1 MAISTLSQYLR
12 KRGIKGPWALQPQ
25 PNQLFE
31 NIVIIPVLAEFEG
44 IQTSLKSVDDC
55 KEIHKQNTLVIVVV
69 NNSSSTSTE
78 YFKNNQKTL
87 EHFASNPQFNFTL
100 STVDASSV
108 NFEIPLK
115 HAGVGMA
122 RKIGMDLALHHANPD
137 TLLFCLD
144 GDTTVSTDYFSYV
157 NTFFDEYESIAA
169 VVGFSHSKNENE
181 QLEKYIRI
189 YEDFLYSTAQKLN
202 EIGSP
207 YDYVALGSAMVCRA
221 DAYAAI
227 GGMPRKKA
235 TEDFYFLQ
243 ELAKFRR
250 VDSIP
255 KKLVFPSS
263 RFSDRVYLGTGFRM
277 NQVEQGIDLENLFY
291 PQHAFDVI
299 RIFLERVT
307 SNTQVDGQNIFKE
320 FANIDEVLY
329 EFLLE
334 ENFVDV
340 WDKIKKGSPTKSHFI
355 FQFHRWF
362 DALKTYRLLNRFLK
376 RVQSFEIK

>member
-1 MAISTLSQYLR
+1 VAISTLSQYLQ
-12 KRGIKGPWALQPQ
+12 KRGIKGPWKLEPQ
-25 PNQLFE
+25 PNHFFE
-31 NIVIIPVLAEFEG
+31 NIVVIPVLAEFDR
-44 IQTSLKSVDDC
+44 IQTTLKSLDDC
-55 KEIHKQNTLVIVVV
+55 EEIHSRNTLVIVVV
-69 NNSSSTSTE
+69 NNSSSTKDE
-78 YFKNNQKTL
+78 YIANNLKTL
-87 EHFASNPQFNFTL
+87 KYFASKPQFNFSL
-100 STVDASSV
+100 SIIDASSENV
-108 NFEIPLK
+108 EIPLK

-122 RKIGMDLALHHANPD
+122 RKIGMDLALSHANPD

-157 NTFFDEYESIAA
+157 NTFFENHGSNAA
-169 VVGFSHSKNENE
+169 VVGFSHSKNDIV
-181 QLEKYIRI
+181 QLEKNIRL
-189 YEDFLYSTAQKLN
+189 YEDFLYYTAQKLD
-202 EIGSP
+202 EVGSP
-207 YDYVALGSAMVCRA
+207 YGYVAMGSAMVCRA

-263 RFSDRVYLGTGFRM
+263 RLSDRVYLGTGFRM
-277 NQVEQGIDLENLFY
+277 NQVEQGSTLENLFF
-291 PQHAFDVI
+291 PQYAFDVI
-299 RIFLERVT
+299 GIFLKKVT
-307 SNTQVDGQNIFKE
+307 SNTQIDGEKIFDDLK
-320 FANIDEVLY
+320 NIDELLY

-340 WDKIKKGSPTKSHFI
+340 WDKIQKVSPTKSHFI

-362 DALKTYRLLNRFLK
+362 DALKTYRLLNRYLK
-376 RVQSFEIK
+376 YVQSFEIK